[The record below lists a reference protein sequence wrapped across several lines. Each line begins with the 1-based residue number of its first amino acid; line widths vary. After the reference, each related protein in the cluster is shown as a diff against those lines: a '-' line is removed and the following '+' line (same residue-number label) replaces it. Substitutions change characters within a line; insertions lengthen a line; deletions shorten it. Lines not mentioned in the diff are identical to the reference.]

1 MTRKKT
7 LFKCLTSIKMITDLI
22 EGLIAGALNA
32 QVHHGVGQGPAH
44 VKLQGQI
51 IHSLQLQTS
60 ISLRHRVIIRAQYFI
75 FIS

>member
-1 MTRKKT
+1 
-7 LFKCLTSIKMITDLI
+7 MITDLI

-51 IHSLQLQTS
+51 VHSLQLRTS
-60 ISLRHRVIIRAQYFI
+60 ISLRQRVNNRAQYSI

>member
-1 MTRKKT
+1 
-7 LFKCLTSIKMITDLI
+7 MITDLI

-51 IHSLQLQTS
+51 VHSLQTS
-60 ISLRHRVIIRAQYFI
+60 ISLRQRVIIRAQYSI

>member
-7 LFKCLTSIKMITDLI
+7 LFKCLTSMKMITDLI

-51 IHSLQLQTS
+51 VHSLQLQTS
-60 ISLRHRVIIRAQYFI
+60 TSLKQRIIIRAQYSI

>member
-1 MTRKKT
+1 
-7 LFKCLTSIKMITDLI
+7 MITDLI

-51 IHSLQLQTS
+51 VHSLKLQNLIKAKS
-60 ISLRHRVIIRAQYFI
+60 NY
-75 FIS
+75 

>member
-1 MTRKKT
+1 
-7 LFKCLTSIKMITDLI
+7 MITDLI
-22 EGLIAGALNA
+22 KGLIAGTLNA

-51 IHSLQLQTS
+51 VHSLQLQTS
-60 ISLRHRVIIRAQYFI
+60 ISLKQRVIIRAQYSI

>member
-1 MTRKKT
+1 
-7 LFKCLTSIKMITDLI
+7 MITDLI

-51 IHSLQLQTS
+51 VHSLKLQTS
-60 ISLRHRVIIRAQYFI
+60 ISLKQRVIIRAQYSI
-75 FIS
+75 FISLLKEKKYFKQFLFLI

>member
-1 MTRKKT
+1 MSDTY
-7 LFKCLTSIKMITDLI
+7 MITDLI

-51 IHSLQLQTS
+51 VHSLQLQTS
-60 ISLRHRVIIRAQYFI
+60 ISLKQRVIIRAQYSI